1 MSLSDWV
8 AVTNLV
14 VAVVALVVSGVAMYI
29 ALRTM
34 NDAEEDWKQRKWYDL
49 YFAAAQPYD
58 LLDQFR
64 KVYPRNVGTLEKNRA
79 WNDAMMSLRQSHA
92 LATAFPKTDVIDAF
106 FSASDFSNP
115 DYAFDDERMRKLGD
129 AVEGLRQKA
138 LLKPIV
144 LEQRTGD
151 TMRVNT
157 KRGLNRL
164 FVVFSVMWAIY
175 VLVVFPIQ
183 RQQEVLDLSR
193 SESQNCY
200 QQQLGRGQQFDDC
213 LKNAQAIANSD
224 TWSLRAYYSNNWWLI
239 AIAVF
244 IVPVLFYG
252 VCRGLVAVFF
262 WVWRGF
268 QAT

>member
-1 MSLSDWV
+1 MQIKILERYGDVITLGEIRKWERPCKAIRGGKVAWSLSDWV

-49 YFAAAQPYD
+49 YFAAAQPYN

-115 DYAFDDERMRKLGD
+115 DYAFDDERMRKFRATLSKD
-129 AVEGLRQKA
+129 CV
-138 LLKPIV
+138 
-144 LEQRTGD
+144 
-151 TMRVNT
+151 
-157 KRGLNRL
+157 KRL
-164 FVVFSVMWAIY
+164 
-175 VLVVFPIQ
+175 
-183 RQQEVLDLSR
+183 
-193 SESQNCY
+193 C
-200 QQQLGRGQQFDDC
+200 
-213 LKNAQAIANSD
+213 
-224 TWSLRAYYSNNWWLI
+224 
-239 AIAVF
+239 
-244 IVPVLFYG
+244 
-252 VCRGLVAVFF
+252 
-262 WVWRGF
+262 
-268 QAT
+268 